1 MGLVATDQ
9 ISVLRHTIGAVVAGS
24 QPLSDLDDLA
34 TRLGE
39 VLPIGDDTLDRLWG
53 RVELLLAEHSMK
65 HLDDAEL
72 RAELAVL
79 APIPVY
85 IGPVPRFYTTT
96 SSGARTL
103 LSQLAQVVGSLP
115 VGADTRSLAALV

>member
-9 ISVLRHTIGAVVAGS
+9 ISALRHTIGAVVAGF
-24 QPLSDLDDLA
+24 QPLSDLDNLT

-39 VLPIGDDTLDRLWG
+39 ELPIGDDTLDRLWG

-79 APIPVY
+79 APIPCTS
-85 IGPVPRFYTTT
+85 VPFPGSTRLQVR
-96 SSGARTL
+96 GL
-103 LSQLAQVVGSLP
+103 GLS
-115 VGADTRSLAALV
+115 